1 MTFSENIG
9 VKIDTEVKNFLLRGV
24 QREGLKSKFARAIGV
39 TAMNLSRWLGET
51 KRNVDYITWDQWDK
65 VRDYLIKNREIDP
78 TDTRWMP
85 PSALRDALASSA
97 ASVSGTG
104 NIVAGRDAHAT
115 PLCAEEIES
124 FRSALIMELIEL
136 DIEITAK
143 DQVLRLVRNFRRR
156 QD

>member
-1 MTFSENIG
+1 MDIYESCRQALKEEYAKGATQEELARRAGISQTHINR
-9 VKIDTEVKNFLLRGV
+9 LLNGRSSFAT
-24 QREGLKSKFARAIGV
+24 LK
-39 TAMNLSRWLGET
+39 LET
-51 KRNVDYITWDQWDK
+51 LLK
-65 VRDYLIKNREIDP
+65 LL
-78 TDTRWMP
+78 
-85 PSALRDALASSA
+85 PSAQLAVGSPLHGVGIQ
-97 ASVSGTG
+97 SVSGTG

>member
-1 MTFSENIG
+1 
-9 VKIDTEVKNFLLRGV
+9 
-24 QREGLKSKFARAIGV
+24 
-39 TAMNLSRWLGET
+39 
-51 KRNVDYITWDQWDK
+51 
-65 VRDYLIKNREIDP
+65 
-78 TDTRWMP
+78 MP